1 MFPIKPLTSE
11 GCAGANGLAAAR
23 DFLTPVARFEERE
36 CDFTVLHKFNGQLF
50 QAEQVSWRSSAYAP
64 SKIVCSSLCP
74 ESAGTCGSSLFVTWR
89 HEQCI
94 GCEATCRSQHM
105 FHMTYW
111 SVFGGR
117 CDGMFVALGDQT

>member
-1 MFPIKPLTSE
+1 MVAAAACLRSFGDPNNDGFFVSPCIGSTGFLSCQPLTSE

-64 SKIVCSSLCP
+64 SGVVCC
-74 ESAGTCGSSLFVTWR
+74 
-89 HEQCI
+89 
-94 GCEATCRSQHM
+94 
-105 FHMTYW
+105 
-111 SVFGGR
+111 
-117 CDGMFVALGDQT
+117 